1 MRKTLKIF
9 SDVFQITV
17 RMFSFLDLRD
27 RVFYV
32 FAFLC
37 YVVQNFFANYLVA
50 NCIRNLL
57 NALLY
62 GGNALVPVATFAVQF
77 SIFAASLGFGFYGM
91 QYISAQSAMKLR
103 EAMMRAC
110 YGAQMGAAGA
120 FGHTAQ
126 IQSRLDEDAGTAANL
141 ISFGLSNWFLP
152 YVAGIGVLIVFLR
165 LDPILLIPLTAG
177 AVIELLVH
185 LKMAPEV
192 QNRTARAAQAQA
204 DMLEEFADQ
213 YNGLEI
219 VKNYGLCGAM
229 LGAFRRVCG
238 ALFQGRLALAKLECR
253 QGAVRDISRWLG
265 YTGTLLLGCA
275 MLKIK
280 SFSLPD
286 LVFAAQL
293 ACVLQT
299 TISNLGANLN
309 GVQESLVSA
318 RRAFEVLDQPQQDRR
333 EGLPEMQ
340 PAPGAALTV
349 SDLHFDY
356 AGREVLRGVNASFEA
371 GRFYA
376 IVGPS
381 GCGKSTLLRVMMGLY
396 APSVGMVA
404 LGDCRQE
411 AHSFR
416 AWRRYVR
423 FVPQET
429 ALFDASIGE
438 NILLGLGDAQDGQLS
453 QARQAA
459 RMAQVDDFI
468 ENLPDQ
474 YRTNAGEAGKL
485 LSGGERQRIL
495 IARGLVGNTA
505 VLLLDEPTASLDAL
519 NEAEILKNLQSI
531 ARSGVLV
538 IMATHRESSMNYV
551 DQVFRME
558 DGVLLPCGA

>member
-120 FGHTAQ
+120 FDHTAQ

-152 YVAGIGVLIVFLR
+152 YVAGIGVLIVFIR

-396 APSVGMVA
+396 APSAGTRERLPLEIAVRRPTAFVPGGGMCVSCPRKRRCLTRA
-404 LGDCRQE
+404 SAKTFCSAWETRRTGSCRRPGRRPEWPRSTTSSSAFPISIAQTPE
-411 AHSFR
+411 KPGSCFR
-416 AWRRYVR
+416 AANDSGFSLPGGWWAIPPCCCWTNPRRR
-423 FVPQET
+423 WM
-429 ALFDASIGE
+429 
-438 NILLGLGDAQDGQLS
+438 
-453 QARQAA
+453 R
-459 RMAQVDDFI
+459 
-468 ENLPDQ
+468 
-474 YRTNAGEAGKL
+474 
-485 LSGGERQRIL
+485 
-495 IARGLVGNTA
+495 
-505 VLLLDEPTASLDAL
+505 
-519 NEAEILKNLQSI
+519 
-531 ARSGVLV
+531 
-538 IMATHRESSMNYV
+538 
-551 DQVFRME
+551 
-558 DGVLLPCGA
+558 